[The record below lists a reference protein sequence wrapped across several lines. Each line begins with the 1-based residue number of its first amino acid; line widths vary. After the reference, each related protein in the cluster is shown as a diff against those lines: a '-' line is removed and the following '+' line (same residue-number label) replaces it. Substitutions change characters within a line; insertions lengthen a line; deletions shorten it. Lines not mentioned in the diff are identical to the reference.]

1 MDNFLLGLGHGTEHF
16 SFFLDLGV
24 IHIPH
29 TKLAA
34 GTFYLSIMHD
44 VTVQS
49 LMSLQPCLKC
59 DINLLWIIILITIY
73 FSKVKED
80 MVANIVQSL
89 CDLLHIFS
97 ILKVCVYITFGQQ
110 EGHLHLQCNCY
121 LTVGPHDRLLL
132 LTAVS
137 DTLLMQLLDQSTFS
151 LYLRRAVITTLG
163 VPATVNMFC
172 SQIIKSTRSFSKQWQ
187 SSKGLLLWS
196 HHSAKRCSEMC
207 TEGRG
212 YCFKIRR
219 SSTVR

>member
-16 SFFLDLGV
+16 SFFLDQGV

-89 CDLLHIFS
+89 CDLLHIFFPS
-97 ILKVCVYITFGQQ
+97 WKYVFI
-110 EGHLHLQCNCY
+110 
-121 LTVGPHDRLLL
+121 LLL
-132 LTAVS
+132 GN
-137 DTLLMQLLDQSTFS
+137 
-151 LYLRRAVITTLG
+151 RKVIYIYN
-163 VPATVNMFC
+163 VTV
-172 SQIIKSTRSFSKQWQ
+172 I
-187 SSKGLLLWS
+187 
-196 HHSAKRCSEMC
+196 
-207 TEGRG
+207 
-212 YCFKIRR
+212 
-219 SSTVR
+219 